1 MILDRR
7 ALDPDAPPD
16 RLIER
21 NDELNA
27 ISSAIDPQVGAPRP
41 VFLFGPSG
49 SGKTTVATFALKEA
63 RRELFDVRT
72 AFLSCRGQ
80 TRAAVLRATVRET
93 IGGHK
98 VYQSKG
104 ADALLRD
111 LETLSDRLLV
121 VCDEAD
127 QLRDKRVLADLYGID
142 DCTLIVI
149 GNREAELFAELDAIA
164 GGHSRFSCR
173 ATIEFQKYEHRTLRR
188 ILEARV
194 EQGLQRGS
202 VISGAIDAI
211 AEHADGDARQA
222 VATLQR
228 CVRTVVDESEQV
240 TVDVVEAVA
249 PDAVAALRE
258 QKLEALSEDL
268 RTLYEIV
275 ADSEVDGDV
284 ESEGSEAKGEASD
297 GDVEPEPVGATVDG
311 DGDTVDV
318 GAREMRT
325 SEADPAD
332 RAGEGDNGDA
342 AAGLRPGE
350 IYERYT
356 DAVADPV
363 TQRTVTTYLGKL
375 VEYDLLVAAGRTRA
389 RRYRTVEGN

>member
-7 ALDPDAPPD
+7 ALDPDALPD

-49 SGKTTVATFALKEA
+49 SGKTTVATFALEEA
-63 RRELFDVRT
+63 RSELFDVST
-72 AFLSCRGQ
+72 AFLSCRDQ
-80 TRAAVLRATVRET
+80 TRAAVLRATVREA

-104 ADALLRD
+104 ADALRRE
-111 LETLSDRLLV
+111 LEMLSDRLLV
-121 VCDEAD
+121 ICDEAD
-127 QLRDKRVLADLYGID
+127 QLREKQVLADLYGID
-142 DCTLIVI
+142 GCTLIII
-149 GNREAELFAELDAIA
+149 GNREAELFAELEAIA
-164 GGHSRFSCR
+164 GGRSRFSCR
-173 ATIEFQKYEHRTLRR
+173 ETIEFQKYEHGTLRR

-202 VISGAIDAI
+202 VTSAALDAI
-211 AEHADGDARQA
+211 AKHADGDARQA

-228 CVRTVVDESEQV
+228 CVRTVVDGRERV

-249 PDAVAALRE
+249 PDAVAALRQ

-268 RTLYEIV
+268 RTLYAIV
-275 ADSEVDGDV
+275 ADAETEAEAEAGRGDAGP
-284 ESEGSEAKGEASD
+284 ES
-297 GDVEPEPVGATVDG
+297 VGATVADG
-311 DGDTVDV
+311 DADTEAE
-318 GAREMRT
+318 GAGKT
-325 SEADPAD
+325 EAGGVDPAD
-332 RAGEGDNGDA
+332 GTGEGEA
-342 AAGLRPGE
+342 VGLRPGE
-350 IYERYT
+350 IYERYA
-356 DAVADPV
+356 DAVANPV

-375 VEYDLLVAAGRTRA
+375 VEYDLLLAEGRTRA
-389 RRYRTVEGN
+389 RRYRTVEGK

>member
-80 TRAAVLRATVRET
+80 TRAAVLRATVREA

-164 GGHSRFSCR
+164 GGRSRFSCR
-173 ATIEFQKYEHRTLRR
+173 ATIQFHKYDHPTLRR

-202 VISGAIDAI
+202 VTEAAIDAI

-258 QKLEALSEDL
+258 QKLEALSADL

-275 ADSEVDGDV
+275 AEADADGETEARA
-284 ESEGSEAKGEASD
+284 ESEGQESD
-297 GDVEPEPVGATVDG
+297 EDVEPEPVGATVDG
-311 DGDTVDV
+311 DGDADV
-318 GAREMRT
+318 ERGRVRET
-325 SEADPAD
+325 ESSGTDPAD
-332 RAGEGDNGDA
+332 GAGKGDDDVV
-342 AAGLRPGE
+342 GLRPGE
-350 IYERYT
+350 IYERYA

-375 VEYDLLVAAGRTRA
+375 VEYDLLVADGRTRA
-389 RRYRTVEGN
+389 RRYRTVKGN